1 MNSYNKTL
9 DFLINKLPVFQRSGP
24 AAYKNTLGNTLVL
37 DQKYGSP
44 HQNYKTIHIAG
55 TNGKGSVS
63 HMVAAILQKAGYKTG
78 LYTSP
83 HLKDFRE
90 RVRVDGKMISKEEV
104 VRWVNDFQKKNIE
117 WKLEPSFFEL
127 TVALAFDYFSQQ
139 SVDIAVIEVG
149 LGGRLDSTN
158 IIHPEISIITNIGLD
173 HTSLLGGTPELIAV
187 EKAGIIKSGVP
198 VIIGQKQK
206 EVAGIFE
213 RIAEQKRVPLCFADQ
228 EFTADYSMRGLD
240 GKQIVNVRMKDKVV
254 FPDLKLDLAGMYQL
268 KNLPAVLKTVE
279 LLKKKGWNI
288 SKANLYEGLAQ
299 TSALTGI
306 MGRWQVIGSNPAII
320 CDTGHNEDGVR
331 EVVAQINQI
340 AYKKL
345 HFVLG
350 LVADKDPSNILALLP
365 KNARYYFTKANIPR
379 AMNENTLA
387 EKARKNGLHGELFP
401 TVEEALAAA
410 KKNAG
415 KEDLIFIGGSTFVV
429 AEVV

>member
-1 MNSYNKTL
+1 MNSYDKTL
-9 DFLINKLPVFQRSGP
+9 DFLINKLPVFQRNGP
-24 AAYKNTLGNTLVL
+24 AAYKNTLGNALVL
-37 DQKYGSP
+37 DRKYGSP

-90 RVRVDGKMISKEEV
+90 RIRVDGKMILKEEV
-104 VRWVNDFQKKNIE
+104 VRWVNDFQEKNIE

-139 SVDIAVIEVG
+139 NVDIAVIEVG

-173 HTSLLGGTPELIAV
+173 HTSLLGSTPEEIAV

-206 EVAGIFE
+206 EVAGVFE
-213 RIAEQKRVPLCFADQ
+213 RVAQQKGASLCFAGQ
-228 EFTADYSMRGLD
+228 EFTVGYSMRGLD
-240 GKQIVNVRMKDKVV
+240 GKQIVNVRVKDKVI
-254 FPDLKLDLAGMYQL
+254 FPDLKLGLAGMYQL

-279 LLKKKGWNI
+279 VLKKKGWEI
-288 SKANLYEGLAQ
+288 SRENLYEGLAQ
-299 TSALTGI
+299 TSELTGI
-306 MGRWQVIGSNPAII
+306 MGRWQVIGYNPAII
-320 CDTGHNEDGVR
+320 CDTGHNEDGIR
-331 EVVAQINQI
+331 EVVAQINHI

-350 LVADKDPSNILALLP
+350 VVADKDPSNILALLP
-365 KNARYYFTKANIPR
+365 K
-379 AMNENTLA
+379 
-387 EKARKNGLHGELFP
+387 
-401 TVEEALAAA
+401 
-410 KKNAG
+410 
-415 KEDLIFIGGSTFVV
+415 D
-429 AEVV
+429 